1 MSVDSPCIDVCK
13 LDETRSYCTGCLRT
27 LDEIR
32 QWRDMS
38 DGQKRRVVESCATR
52 RGQPA
57 YSNSSRPI

>member
-13 LDETRSYCTGCLRT
+13 LDETRLYCTGCLRT

-38 DGQKRRVVESCATR
+38 DGQKRRVIDFCAR
-52 RGQPA
+52 RRAELERQ
-57 YSNSSRPI
+57 RKV